1 MPDLQGSDDSSDLSN
16 QSELMHKW
24 LDNQR
29 HELQLEN
36 SKLSLRDKELE
47 HNRALSEK
55 SIDAQL
61 QDRSEERRYS
71 QSIIKQVFIFLG
83 ITILMLLLFG
93 GYVVYKDKEAFLSE
107 IIGLVI
113 ELGKYLSGAVV
124 GFFIAK
130 SRYNSGSAKN
140 GDNE

>member
-1 MPDLQGSDDSSDLSN
+1 MPDLPESDDSSDLSN

-61 QDRSEERRYS
+61 QDRSEERRCS
-71 QSIIKQVFIFLG
+71 QSIVKQVLIFLG
-83 ITILMLLLFG
+83 IIILMLLLFG
-93 GYVVYKDKEAFLSE
+93 SYVVYKDKEAFLSE

-113 ELGKYLSGAVV
+113 ELGKYLIGAVA

-130 SRYNSGSAKN
+130 SKYNSGNTKN
-140 GDNE
+140 GSDE